1 MKKTLLVWGSFLT
14 LIFVAILAY
23 SMYCDGTTYTC
34 GNLKEDTDRIFR
46 ASIRQ
51 ILMMVDDTDNSDDS
65 GGDDSGGGDDSSSDD
80 SGGDDS
86 SSDDSGGDDS
96 GGGDDSSSDDSGGD
110 MPTCVSNK
118 DSSCNRNACGG
129 TGVIQCDG
137 SCSAQP
143 PNCDPGVFNCHGFI
157 ADHECCCS
165 TFSPVTGCTFDNND
179 IGGYWIPNECN
190 GEYGKMQGCVRD
202 SSGVYR
208 MVCGN
213 PSTIGCSCSC
223 QASS

>member
-14 LIFVAILAY
+14 LIFVAILSY

-51 ILMMVDDTDNSDDS
+51 ILMMVDDTDD
-65 GGDDSGGGDDSSSDD
+65 SDD

-118 DSSCNRNACGG
+118 DSSCNRNDCGG
-129 TGVIQCDG
+129 
-137 SCSAQP
+137 
-143 PNCDPGVFNCHGFI
+143 
-157 ADHECCCS
+157 
-165 TFSPVTGCTFDNND
+165 
-179 IGGYWIPNECN
+179 
-190 GEYGKMQGCVRD
+190 
-202 SSGVYR
+202 SGVNT
-208 MVCGN
+208 M
-213 PSTIGCSCSC
+213 
-223 QASS
+223 

>member
-51 ILMMVDDTDNSDDS
+51 ILMMVDDTDDSDDS
-65 GGDDSGGGDDSSSDD
+65 
-80 SGGDDS
+80 
-86 SSDDSGGDDS
+86 
-96 GGGDDSSSDDSGGD
+96 GGDDSSSDDSGGD

-143 PNCDPGVFNCHGFI
+143 PNCDPGVFNSQKSFI
-157 ADHECCCS
+157 
-165 TFSPVTGCTFDNND
+165 
-179 IGGYWIPNECN
+179 
-190 GEYGKMQGCVRD
+190 
-202 SSGVYR
+202 
-208 MVCGN
+208 
-213 PSTIGCSCSC
+213 
-223 QASS
+223 